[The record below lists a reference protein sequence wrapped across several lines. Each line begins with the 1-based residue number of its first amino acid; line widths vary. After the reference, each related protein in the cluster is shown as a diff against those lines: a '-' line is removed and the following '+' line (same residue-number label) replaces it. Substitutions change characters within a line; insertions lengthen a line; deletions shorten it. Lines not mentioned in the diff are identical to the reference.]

1 MTRKTLSLNM
11 RQWTPHPSSHPLQAL
26 EGLIC
31 LIGEPN
37 FEAALL
43 ACLHPVVP
51 AASYSIYQ
59 TGQDCAPQLF
69 MSASLGVPDTTRD
82 CWKAYLSGPYLT
94 DRSLVQNQNQD
105 RRMQGGTMMCHT
117 TAKEVSPEHR
127 LRVYDA
133 HGMAERVSVVKVD
146 ASNVFAINL
155 YRHTHQAPF
164 RDEQLSEF
172 EALAPALIALVKKQL
187 AIAVPRQGE
196 RADSV
201 TRWRI
206 KLQRMDASLSARE
219 LEVCAR
225 LLTGMTQE
233 GIASDLGLSVP
244 TVKTYRNRAFARL
257 GINFRNE
264 LFALVHESNA

>member
-164 RDEQLSEF
+164 RDAHLSEF
-172 EALAPALIALVKKQL
+172 ETLAPALVALVKKQ
-187 AIAVPRQGE
+187 IALTKPRKAEGV
-196 RADSV
+196 DSV
-201 TRWRI
+201 ERWSQ
-206 KLQRMDASLSARE
+206 KLYSLNSNLSMRE

-225 LLTGMTQE
+225 ILTGMTQE
-233 GIASDLGLSVP
+233 GIASDLSLSVP

-257 GINFRNE
+257 GIHFRNE
-264 LFALVHESNA
+264 LFALVHAVYA